1 MEFTIFLLLLI
12 GFIPVKL
19 DIPTKK
25 KVYKIPAHVFC
36 NLVILALVVLGGI

>member
-1 MEFTIFLLLLI
+1 MEFIVFLLLLI

-25 KVYKIPAHVFC
+25 KVFKVPAHVFC
-36 NLVILALVVLGGI
+36 NLVALMIIVLGGL